1 MQGREVFGVMDS
13 LSLLANAP
21 VLSVQLLLDGIMI
34 GAIFALAAY
43 GMALL
48 WGVMNLIN
56 IAQGEFVMLGGYT
69 AFFLYTAGIHPLLG
83 VPVAAVVLFAFGWV
97 LYKTIIFRVVD
108 KDLFISILATFG
120 LSILLQQLANELFG
134 ADVRT
139 AQSGFETRFL
149 FDGLV
154 TVADIK
160 LVAFVTALLVGA
172 VLMLFLKRSRMG
184 QAIRATAQNAR
195 AARIMG
201 IDTDHVYA
209 WTFSLNAAICGAAGA
224 LVAMTWIV
232 HPYLGLPYT
241 VRAFMIVIVAGLGN
255 VAAVLTAGLGLGVA
269 ENFAGFILGAEYQA
283 AFVFALLVV
292 ILVWRRFRLSRE
304 RKYLK

>member
-1 MQGREVFGVMDS
+1 MDN
-13 LSLLANAP
+13 LALLADAP
-21 VLSVQLLLDGIMI
+21 LLSVQLLLDGIMI

-83 VPVAAVVLFAFGWV
+83 VPVAAVVLFVFGWL

-139 AQSGFETRFL
+139 AESGFETRFL
-149 FDGLV
+149 FDGMV

-160 LVAFVTALLVGA
+160 LVAFGSALLVGA
-172 VLMLFLKRSRMG
+172 ALMLFLKRSRMG

-201 IDTDHVYA
+201 IDTDRVYA

-241 VRAFMIVIVAGLGN
+241 VRSFMIVIVAGLGN